1 MANIFEIPKLNSLRA
16 IWQSDVLPSDGT
28 IVKYNAFNPQYNNVH
43 FDDDFFCRSI
53 RFFEQKV
60 GYLQP
65 YQQSDTI
72 RYIFFGS
79 DTTAANYTARLLD
92 MNGVAITKTIT
103 VSQQSGTYSGL
114 KAYTLQFSLWDVPEG
129 KYFLQ
134 LAYDHGASTFS
145 YILHEPF
152 HLKQV
157 HSNTVRIDYRNSYN
171 DQDVIY
177 FSDTFKFQLRVK
189 GNMSAV
195 NPDSKFST
203 YEDQPLNNT
212 MVSGIPYRNFE
223 LTIDKSPEWLA
234 DKVERIFLTDTLTI
248 DGKLFSREN
257 GAKLEPKRNEQ
268 YPLHFYGLKLR
279 EAENKLSNEYAM
291 NTAVMGS
298 MPQTKYFWVEQMT
311 IAGTTTTI
319 RQGFNGKRN
328 FLDYL
333 NSNQQVGNG
342 YWGEDAK
349 NQLVFYGNNDFTIS
363 STWVLT
369 PVNVLMYGMK
379 LTLIGAGD
387 LEIDVVSSAS
397 TQYYAAKW
405 GGGITSTNK
414 TALTASPTAT
424 NIAESWAVT
433 YKRECYL
440 YFSDYASIQDI
451 ATNVNILSIDC
462 DIAPSCTYFNP
473 FMNATGCTQ
482 FESNPFNY
490 VVGLEYFDVQNMNMH
505 TYAIDDLIRWIYE
518 KLPNFD
524 ASCSCNLQSQQS
536 LAPPTNGYGM
546 GILISTINDTITYL
560 GTD

>member
-16 IWQSDVLPSDGT
+16 IWQSDVLPSDGA

-72 RYIFFGS
+72 SYIFFGS

-103 VSQQSGTYSGL
+103 VTQQSGTYSGM

-134 LAYDHGASTFS
+134 LAHKVGSEYT

-203 YEDQPLNNT
+203 YEDQPLNNI
-212 MVSGIPYRNFE
+212 MVSGIPYRNYEFI
-223 LTIDKSPEWLA
+223 LDKSPEWVA
-234 DKVERIFLTDTLTI
+234 DLLERVTLNDSTEY

-291 NTAVMGS
+291 NTKALCD
-298 MPQTKYFWVEQMT
+298 MPQTKYFWVERIM
-311 IAGTTTTI
+311 IDGTYITI

-333 NSNQQVGNG
+333 NSNQKVGDG
-342 YWGEDAK
+342 YWSEDAK
-349 NQLVFYGNNDFTIS
+349 GQLVFIANADYTFTGS
-363 STWVLT
+363 WVIDAVDILK
-369 PVNVLMYGMK
+369 YGMK
-379 LTLIGAGD
+379 LTLIGDGD
-387 LEIDVVSSAS
+387 LEIDVVSSAG
-397 TQYYAAKW
+397 THYYAVKW

-424 NIAESWAVT
+424 NIAESWTAT

-440 YFSDYASIQDI
+440 YFSDYASIEDV

-490 VVGLEYFDVQNMNMH
+490 VVGLEYLDLQNMNMH
-505 TYAIDDLIRWIYE
+505 TYSIDDLIRWIYE

-524 ASCSCNLQSQQS
+524 ASCSCNLQAQQS